1 MAQHTNHTD
10 QINVAV
16 SGIPRGYHFPLENG
30 NWLQE
35 QHKQQIVAISPRIN
49 LIEIPAHE
57 VQNLNFQEQNI
68 EVVLAEGGNRT
79 HYAGEL
85 DWEDYQRF
93 FAPSLRWVQLCST
106 GFSDNIT
113 PQILDG
119 EVLLTNAPGLHTL
132 PIAESVLGA
141 MLAHAKNFKQ
151 RRIDQKTHDWNQLKN
166 DELTGR
172 TVLILGLGKIGKR
185 VAQLCQAF
193 DMHVIGCKRRAEPVS
208 AVDEVFPVEALGNY
222 LPQADY
228 IVIAAPLTP
237 QTEHL
242 LDKAS
247 LYKLKPTAYL
257 INVGRGKIVD
267 ENALLEALQTDKIGG
282 AYLDALAQEPLPPD
296 HPFWE
301 QENVFL
307 VPHDSHSSPYIGDR
321 MVDQFCANLA
331 RYVTGEPLQNICDPQ
346 RGY

>member
-1 MAQHTNHTD
+1 MAQNSTNNQ

-35 QHKQQIVAISPRIN
+35 HHKQQILSVSPRIN
-49 LIEIPAHE
+49 LVEIPARE
-57 VQNLNFQEQNI
+57 VQEVNFEELKI
-68 EVVLAEGGNRT
+68 EAVLAEGGNRT

-85 DWEDYQRF
+85 DWEDYQLF
-93 FAPSLRWVQLCST
+93 FTPSLRWVQLCST

-119 EVLLTNAPGLHTL
+119 EVVLTNAPGLHTL

-141 MLAHAKNFKQ
+141 MLDHAKNFKQ
-151 RRIDQKTHDWNQLKN
+151 RRIDQQSYQWNQLKN

-172 TVLILGLGKIGKR
+172 TVLIVGLGKIGKR
-185 VAQLCQAF
+185 VAKLCQAF
-193 DMHVIGCKRRAEPVS
+193 DMHVIGCKRRFGPVA
-208 AVDEVFPVEALGNY
+208 AVDEVFPVEELADY

-228 IVIAAPLTP
+228 IVIAVPLTP
-237 QTEHL
+237 QTEYL
-242 LDKAS
+242 LGRAS
-247 LYKLKPTAYL
+247 LRKLKSTAYL
-257 INVGRGKIVD
+257 INVGRGKVVD
-267 ENALLEALQTDKIGG
+267 EAALLDLLQTGKIAG
-282 AYLDALAQEPLPPD
+282 AYLDALTQEPLPSE

-331 RYVTGEPLQNICDPQ
+331 RYVAGETLHNICDPQ